1 MEQMRLLIK
10 NGRIIDPISNTDEVK
25 DLLIEDDKIILIKK
39 SISTRVDYTID
50 AKDCWVVPGLIDIH
64 VHLREPGFEHKET
77 IKTGSYSAAKG
88 GFTTICCM
96 PNTNPTIDSK
106 SVIAFIQ
113 QKSAE
118 ESIVN
123 VLPIGAITKG
133 QLGKE
138 LVDLQELVE
147 AGVCGIS
154 EDGKTVMNCT
164 LMKKALKLAGQYKV
178 PIFSHCEDHY
188 LSGEGVMNE
197 GERSKELGIKGIS
210 SDSEEIIAARDIFL
224 ARNYNVKLHLCHVS
238 TGGTVDILRDAKK
251 KGRRVTA
258 EVCPHHFTLT
268 EEAVT
273 RENTNTKMNP
283 PLRTYRDVDKIKEAL
298 RDGTIDIIA
307 TDHAPHHE
315 REKDISYEEAAFGI
329 VGLETAVALTIT
341 ELVEKGVLTP
351 IQMIEKM
358 STNPAKL
365 IGIDKGVIKVGKAAD
380 ITIIDPVATYD
391 ININTF
397 VSKSKNSPFHGKTVK
412 GKVKYTIVGGKVV
425 VDNSEV
431 IEYQ

>member
-1 MEQMRLLIK
+1 MKLLIK

-39 SISTRVDYTID
+39 NIHTKSDYLID
-50 AKDCWVVPGLIDIH
+50 AKGCWVVPGLIDIH

-77 IKTGSYSAAKG
+77 IETGSRSAAKG

-96 PNTNPTIDSK
+96 PNTNPPIDSK
-106 SVIAFIQ
+106 TIVEYIQ
-113 QKSAE
+113 QKSLKEA
-118 ESIVN
+118 IVN

-138 LVDLQELVE
+138 LTNVQELTE
-147 AGVCGIS
+147 SGVCGIS

-164 LMKKALKLAGQYKV
+164 LMKKALELAAQYRIPV
-178 PIFSHCEDHY
+178 FSHCEDHY
-188 LSGEGVMNE
+188 LSGDGVMNE

-210 SDSEEIIAARDIFL
+210 TDSEEIIAARDIFL
-224 ARNYNVKLHLCHVS
+224 ARNYNVKLHLCHIS
-238 TGGTVDILRDAKK
+238 TGGTIDILRDAKK
-251 KGRRVTA
+251 KRKNVTA

-273 RENTNTKMNP
+273 SENTNTKMNP
-283 PLRTYRDVDKIKEAL
+283 PLRTYKDVEKIKKAL
-298 RDGTIDIIA
+298 RDGIIDIIA

-315 REKDISYEEAAFGI
+315 REKNVSYKEAAFGI

-341 ELVEKGVLTP
+341 ELVDKGVLTP
-351 IQMIEKM
+351 MQMIEKM

-365 IGIDKGVIKVGKAAD
+365 IGIDKGMLKVGKIAD
-380 ITIIDPVATYD
+380 ITIIDPEVSYEID
-391 ININTF
+391 VNTF
-397 VSKSKNSPFHGKTVK
+397 VSKGKNSPFHGKEVK

-425 VDNSEV
+425 VDHGELINN
-431 IEYQ
+431 